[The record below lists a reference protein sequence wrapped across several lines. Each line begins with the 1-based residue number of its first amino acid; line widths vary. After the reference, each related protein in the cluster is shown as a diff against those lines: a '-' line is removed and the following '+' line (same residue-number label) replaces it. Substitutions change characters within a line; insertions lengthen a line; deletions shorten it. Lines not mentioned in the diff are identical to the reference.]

1 MASQVLYIAVYS
13 GEYEKAFPT
22 KLILFSKFLK
32 LLLTGKVTASLP
44 PLKQK
49 KRKRKRWDKFGNHS
63 YDSPA
68 VHNNLYRILA
78 NCLTI
83 QLPAYLWIVPLPSST
98 EIVPSPSRL
107 VY

>member
-1 MASQVLYIAVYS
+1 MTLCFAMASQALYIAAYS

-49 KRKRKRWDKFGNHS
+49 KKKEKRVGQVR
-63 YDSPA
+63 
-68 VHNNLYRILA
+68 
-78 NCLTI
+78 
-83 QLPAYLWIVPLPSST
+83 
-98 EIVPSPSRL
+98 
-107 VY
+107 